1 MTYPPDGLGCRG
13 SPTLGDDNVRL
24 RELSAVHTQL
34 QSIESDGVSSMK
46 ADGLNTE
53 IKKMA
58 DFVRAEVSEDN
69 EQRKT
74 MEHSPY
80 DPNLVCPMCKK
91 RHRVGEIQKYRKH
104 VDTCDGGID
113 ADEHMYR

>member
-1 MTYPPDGLGCRG
+1 MSVRPPLYTFSHSSLIFPHTGSFSPSTRLGI
-13 SPTLGDDNVRL
+13 T
-24 RELSAVHTQL
+24 H
-34 QSIESDGVSSMK
+34 
-46 ADGLNTE
+46 E
-53 IKKMA
+53 IKEMA
-58 DFVRAEVSEDN
+58 DYVRAEVSEDN
-69 EQRKT
+69 EQLKT

-91 RHRVGEIQKYRKH
+91 SHRVGEIQKYRKH

>member
-1 MTYPPDGLGCRG
+1 MQEPKYPP
-13 SPTLGDDNVRL
+13 
-24 RELSAVHTQL
+24 AKA
-34 QSIESDGVSSMK
+34 QSQSLKPPAPRI
-46 ADGLNTE
+46 THE
-53 IKKMA
+53 IKEMA
-58 DFVRAEVSEDN
+58 DYVRAEVSEDN
-69 EQRKT
+69 EQLKT

-104 VDTCDGGID
+104 VANCDGGID